1 MPKRMDT
8 VEPDWSWTE
17 DPLVLAAVERVCKE
31 YSKRGSAKLSF
42 HEAFAE
48 ASTYISFRPD
58 KFLDITYDAEGVER
72 RNWNT
77 ARIVDRLGYVLHGT
91 PGPREQLL
99 GDYSEYEEE
108 GFGARPED
116 ALRGVQ
122 PAPLSSSGTYDR
134 VLAAKLIE
142 AMYNEWVIY
151 DEYRPDSDMP
161 RARPNP
167 AKSGTWM
174 AHKIDIERSW
184 DHAPL
189 DGRSRLILA
198 AVHGFGWTHKEIG
211 AELGLSAQRAH
222 AIADAAME
230 TLVATLNGEYR

>member
-77 ARIVDRLGYVLHGT
+77 ARIVDRLGYVLHGDRKST
-91 PGPREQLL
+91 RLN
-99 GDYSEYEEE
+99 
-108 GFGARPED
+108 
-116 ALRGVQ
+116 
-122 PAPLSSSGTYDR
+122 SSH
-134 VLAAKLIE
+134 V
-142 AMYNEWVIY
+142 
-151 DEYRPDSDMP
+151 
-161 RARPNP
+161 
-167 AKSGTWM
+167 KS
-174 AHKIDIERSW
+174 SY
-184 DHAPL
+184 
-189 DGRSRLILA
+189 
-198 AVHGFGWTHKEIG
+198 AVSCLKKNK
-211 AELGLSAQRAH
+211 Q
-222 AIADAAME
+222 
-230 TLVATLNGEYR
+230 